1 MRVADL
7 IVDLQV
13 DLADPDHG
21 LFTQAASERFVS
33 KAVLFV
39 GRDLDSTFQIDAG
52 AITPEPDA
60 DTRELFLILAQIHAC
75 QFMRARTATV
85 IDVSSGDKS
94 VDRSRTPVE
103 WANLEKDL
111 RTHYQ
116 QRLAAARPTPSSPGD
131 DCGLITPNLATVIYE
146 QGRDL

>member
-1 MRVADL
+1 MRVANL
-7 IVDLQV
+7 VADLQV

-21 LFTQAASERFVS
+21 LFTQAALERFVS

-39 GRDLDSTFQIDAG
+39 GRDLDRAFQIDAG
-52 AITPEPDA
+52 AITPEPGA

-116 QRLAAARPTPSSPGD
+116 QRLVAARPAPSSPGD
-131 DCGLITPNLATVIYE
+131 DCGLITPSLGTVIYE